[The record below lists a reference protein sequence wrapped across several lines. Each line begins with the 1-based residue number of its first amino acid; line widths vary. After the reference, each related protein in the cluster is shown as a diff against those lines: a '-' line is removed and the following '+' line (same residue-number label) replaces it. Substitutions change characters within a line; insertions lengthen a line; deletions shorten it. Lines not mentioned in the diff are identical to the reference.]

1 MSPKP
6 DYAELQKELERLKIV
21 CASTK
26 ASTQQ
31 VITREQSLRELVENA
46 AIGVYRTNEAG
57 QFLLANSRL
66 AQILGFPSQAAFLK
80 SVPNISSL
88 YLDPDERK
96 TNLERITSG
105 GLMFESEVRFKRH
118 DGQQIWVNITCRA
131 IKTVSEGMIFEGFIV
146 DITKR
151 KQAEA
156 GLLDSEQRFRM
167 LVEQAGDAFF
177 IHDFDGTII
186 EANAQA
192 CLTLG
197 YTREELLKMP
207 IPMVDIEAHKKKH
220 RKVFWE
226 QLDHG
231 QYVTFEG
238 IHVRKDGSTFPVEI
252 RLGRLDIGKK
262 RMLLSLNRDITER
275 KETEAKLKKAF
286 DEIKTLKERL
296 EKENIYLRKKI
307 ELTHKHKEIL
317 GESTAL
323 RKALNQAEKV
333 AAQNTCV
340 LILGETGTGKEL
352 MAHAIHEMSKR
363 KTHSM
368 VKVNCAAL
376 PATLIESELFGR
388 EKGAFTGALTRRIGR
403 FEAAHKSTIFLDE
416 IGDLP
421 MELQA
426 KLLRVL
432 QEGQFERLGSTKT
445 ITVDVRVIAATN
457 RNLEKMVRE
466 GTFRKDLF
474 YRLNV
479 FPITVPPLRERRED
493 IALLVWAFVSGF
505 SKNMGKLVTKIDQ
518 KDMRRLTEYAW
529 PGNVR
534 EIKNVIERAMIM
546 STGTKLTLD
555 AFESKEANLPLDS
568 SLADVEKNH
577 IQRVLLSNG
586 WRVSGKRGAANI
598 LGLKPTT
605 LEARMKK
612 LGIKRPGWGKS

>member
-1 MSPKP
+1 MFKNS
-6 DYAELQKELERLKIV
+6 D
-21 CASTK
+21 
-26 ASTQQ
+26 TQQ
-31 VITREQSLRELVENA
+31 VITSEQSLGELVENA
-46 AIGVYRTNEAG
+46 AIGIYRTNEDG

-66 AQILGFPSQAAFLK
+66 AQILGFPSQSAFLEA
-80 SVPNISSL
+80 VPNISAL
-88 YLDPDERK
+88 YLDPDERQS
-96 TNLERITSG
+96 NLEKIKSG
-105 GLMFESEVRFKRH
+105 SPMFETEVRFKRP
-118 DGQQIWVNITCRA
+118 DGQQIWVNITCRT
-131 IKTVSEGMIFEGFIV
+131 IKTATKGMVFEGFIV

-156 GLLDSEQRFRM
+156 LLLDSEQRFRM

-177 IHDFDGTII
+177 IHDFDGHII
-186 EANAQA
+186 EANVQA

-220 RKVFWE
+220 RKVFWD

-238 IHVRKDGSTFPVEI
+238 MHIRKDGSTFPVEV
-252 RLGRLDIGKK
+252 RLGRLDIGQK
-262 RMLLSLNRDITER
+262 RMLLSLMRDITER

-286 DEIKTLKERL
+286 DEIKALKEQL
-296 EKENIYLRKKI
+296 EKENIDLRKEI

-317 GESTAL
+317 GESTAI
-323 RKALNQAEKV
+323 RRALNQAEKV
-333 AAQNTCV
+333 AGQDTCV

-352 MAHAIHEMSKR
+352 MAHAIHEMSRR

-432 QEGQFERLGSTKT
+432 QEGHFERLGSTKT

-457 RNLEKMVRE
+457 RHLEKMVRE
-466 GTFRKDLF
+466 GSFRKDLF

-493 IALLVWAFVSGF
+493 IALLVWSFVNGF
-505 SKNMGKLVTKIDQ
+505 AKSMGKLVTKIDK

-534 EIKNVIERAMIM
+534 ELKNVIERAMIM
-546 STGTKLTLD
+546 SVDTRLPLD
-555 AFESKEANLPLDS
+555 GFESKDASLPLDS
-568 SLADVEKNH
+568 SLADVEKSH
-577 IQRVLLSNG
+577 IKRVLMANG
-586 WRVSGKRGAANI
+586 WRVSGPKGAAKV

-612 LGIKRPGWGKS
+612 LGIKRPG

>member
-1 MSPKP
+1 MSPKS
-6 DYAELQKELERLKIV
+6 DYAELEKELDRVKTV
-21 CASTK
+21 CAS
-26 ASTQQ
+26 AQSREQQ
-31 VITREQSLRELVENA
+31 VITREQSLRELVDNA

-57 QFLLANSRL
+57 QFLLANRRL

-80 SVPNISSL
+80 AAPNISAL
-88 YLDPDERK
+88 YLDPAERK
-96 TNLERITSG
+96 ANLEKIRSASP
-105 GLMFESEVRFKRH
+105 MFETEARFKRP

-131 IKTVSEGMIFEGFIV
+131 IKTVPEEMIFEGFIV

-156 GLLDSEQRFRM
+156 LLLDSEQRFRM

-177 IHDFDGTII
+177 IHDFEGNII
-186 EANAQA
+186 EANLQA

-197 YTREELLKMP
+197 YSREELLKMP

-220 RKVFWE
+220 REIFWD

-238 IHVRKDGSTFPVEI
+238 MHVRKDGSTFPVEV

-262 RMLLSLNRDITER
+262 RMLLSLMRDITER
-275 KETEAKLKKAF
+275 KATEAKLKNAF
-286 DEIKTLKERL
+286 DEIKALKEQL
-296 EKENIYLRKKI
+296 EKENVDLRKEI

-317 GESTAL
+317 GESAAI
-323 RKALNQAEKV
+323 RMALNQAEKV
-333 AAQNTCV
+333 AGQDTCV
-340 LILGETGTGKEL
+340 LILGETGSGKEL
-352 MAHAIHEMSKR
+352 MAHAIHEMSR
-363 KTHSM
+363 HKTRPM

-432 QEGQFERLGSTKT
+432 QEGRFERLGSSTT
-445 ITVDVRVIAATN
+445 IKVDVRVIAATN
-457 RNLEKMVRE
+457 HNLEQMVRE

-493 IALLVWAFVSGF
+493 IGLLVWAFVSGF
-505 SKNMGKLVTKIDQ
+505 SKSMGKPVTKIDR
-518 KDMRRLTEYAW
+518 KDMRRMLEYGW
-529 PGNVR
+529 PGNIR
-534 EIKNVIERAMIM
+534 ELKNVIERAMIM
-546 STGTKLTLD
+546 STGTQLTLD
-555 AFESKEANLPLDS
+555 AFESKETSLPLDS
-568 SLADVEKNH
+568 SLADVERRH
-577 IQRVLLSNG
+577 IQRVLLSTG
-586 WRVSGKRGAANI
+586 WRVSGELGGAKI

-612 LGIKRPGWGKS
+612 LGIKRPS